1 MKRKWSKHRR
11 NFRNPK
17 SKPHHTLDGGGS
29 DFKLQKLHATEF
41 QSDYAVRLEDYYNHK
56 YGQVVTPIAI
66 AKTLAVISSDFKQN
80 QKLWILNVAPSR
92 HLKTQTTAEQQLIV
106 QKSRLMYAGSDFT
119 IHGLIRDYNSGR
131 DIDGKCL
138 LINDMTL
145 LLASKAKQTRG
156 RLIDALSEL
165 ASEGRYIYSDF
176 QHTYEVK
183 ARFSL
188 IANITPHSFLVNRRQ
203 LLGNTFTERCLVLYH
218 SLTDQE
224 MSEANLKRETRNSM
238 RIDRFKPAIHESD
251 VHVSRQD
258 TVRFDEYARRWRI
271 LAASSSSS
279 SLFDMIKSAAV
290 AHAILSSQRE
300 ITNDQYRFL
309 DMLEPHLQNQWE
321 TVKLRILQLAHEGRS
336 IKDIC
341 NLLNQGYDSYR
352 PYVSK
357 AINEYRRMGVTSIKT
372 D

>member
-1 MKRKWSKHRR
+1 VKSKRTKHGR
-11 NFRNPK
+11 NFRNPN
-17 SKPHHTLDGGGS
+17 SKPHHTPTVGASELEV
-29 DFKLQKLHATEF
+29 QKLHPM
-41 QSDYAVRLEDYYNHK
+41 SRKYALRLNEYYSRK
-56 YGQVVTPIAI
+56 FGQVVTPIAL
-66 AKTLAVISSDFKQN
+66 AKTLTVVSSSFTQN
-80 QKLWILNVAPSR
+80 MPLWILNVAPSR
-92 HLKTQTTAEQQLIV
+92 HLKTQTTLDQQQIFPRSKLV
-106 QKSRLMYAGSDFT
+106 YAGSDFT

-131 DIDGKCL
+131 DIDRKCL

-145 LLASKAKQTRG
+145 LLGSKAKQTRG

-224 MSEANLKRETRNSM
+224 MSEANLNRDARNMM
-238 RIDRFKPAIHESD
+238 RIQRFHSTIHESD
-251 VHVSRQD
+251 VEVSSEDR
-258 TVRFDEYARRWRI
+258 VRFDEYARRWRL

-279 SLFDMIKSAAV
+279 SLFDMIKTLAV
-290 AHAILSSQRE
+290 AHAILSSQTE
-300 ITNDQYRFL
+300 ITTQQYRFL

-341 NLLNQGYDSYR
+341 GIMNQDYETYR
-352 PYVSK
+352 PYVSRV
-357 AINEYRRMGVTSIKT
+357 INEYRTIGVLGRSETG
-372 D
+372 